1 MSNNFFQFCFIF
13 PFFYSEYLS
22 MKNTKNLYGP
32 KLSLIFVVPILL
44 FSVLIKTNLI
54 SKNFFPNLTG
64 AIIFA
69 IFMIY
74 GFLSI
79 KLSKKRFT
87 PTEIDGV
94 TPEYIAN
101 GFEFWTIS
109 VFLTTLLVM
118 YFMLQRYF
126 QRILYHL

>member
-1 MSNNFFQFCFIF
+1 
-13 PFFYSEYLS
+13 
-22 MKNTKNLYGP
+22 MKNATKNLYGP
-32 KLSLIFVVPILL
+32 LSLIFVVPILL

-87 PTEIDGV
+87 GPTNVDGV
-94 TPEYIAN
+94 ILGRALLEGKFTLEEAIAC
-101 GFEFWTIS
+101 W
-109 VFLTTLLVM
+109 
-118 YFMLQRYF
+118 QDA
-126 QRILYHL
+126 